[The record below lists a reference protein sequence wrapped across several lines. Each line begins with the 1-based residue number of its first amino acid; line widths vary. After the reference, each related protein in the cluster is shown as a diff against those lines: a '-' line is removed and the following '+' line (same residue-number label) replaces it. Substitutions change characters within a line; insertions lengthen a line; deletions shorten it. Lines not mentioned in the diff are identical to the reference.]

1 MRDLTNEIFLKVQ
14 QRMEISKEI
23 GEIKSHL
30 CLDVMDQSTEC
41 DIRKSIMLLSN
52 NIGLDSKF
60 ANRLLNILFAE
71 SVKVQEMKQIDGKQT
86 HLSVFNKAKQL
97 EAEGKRI
104 IHMEVGEPDYSA
116 PLSVR
121 NALIEAYDSGH
132 YHYTETAGISKL
144 RQGIAKDVGQGV
156 SDSNVLVTPGARFGV
171 FAIISS
177 LVQPDDEIIAIEPAW
192 PAYKECAKFMGARV
206 RSLRTKLENEWTPN
220 LGEFESLINDDTKL
234 IVLNYPNNPT
244 GKILNENMLEKI
256 IDLAS
261 EKRIYLLSDE
271 VYSNCTFS
279 RFRSI
284 LEYEYDRKIMISSF
298 SKRFAMTGFRIG
310 YVVASKDIIDKA
322 KNIQALAVTSV
333 SEPVQYCALAA
344 LNDGGEDNT
353 HLIKQRLELIMK
365 YLDKLSIPYVKPD
378 GSFYVFPKI
387 GDELNRMDLSLVDK
401 LLHSGVAFAPGS
413 GFGNQYHSFI
423 RISACQPEAL
433 LAEGMEKFER
443 IWSSQ

>member
-1 MRDLTNEIFLKVQ
+1 MRDLTNDIFLKVQ
-14 QRMEISKEI
+14 QRMELSKEI

-30 CLDVMDQSTEC
+30 CLDVTDQSAEC
-41 DIRKSIMLLSN
+41 DIRKSILLLSK

-60 ANRLLNILFAE
+60 ANRLLNVLFTE
-71 SVKVQEMKQIDGKQT
+71 SVRVQEMKQSDGKQT
-86 HLSVFNKAKQL
+86 HLSIFNKAKQL

-104 IHMEVGEPDYSA
+104 IHMEVGEPDYRA

-121 NALIEAYDSGH
+121 NALIEAYDCGH
-132 YHYTETAGISKL
+132 YHYTETVGISKL

-156 SDSNVLVTPGARFGV
+156 SDINVLVTPGARFGV
-171 FAIISS
+171 FAVISA
-177 LVQPDDEIIAIEPAW
+177 LVQPDDEIISIEPAW
-192 PAYKECAKFMGARV
+192 PAYKECANFIGARV
-206 RSLRTKLENEWTPN
+206 RSLRTNLENEWTPD
-220 LGEFESLINDDTKL
+220 LRDLESLISDDTKL

-244 GKILNENMLEKI
+244 GKILDDKILGKI
-256 IDLAS
+256 INLAR
-261 EKRIYLLSDE
+261 EKNIFLLSDE

-279 RFRSI
+279 SFRSI

-333 SEPVQYCALAA
+333 SEPIQYCALAA
-344 LNDGGEDNT
+344 LNNGGVDNT
-353 HLIKQRLELIMK
+353 HLIEKRLGLIMK
-365 YLDKLSIPYVKPD
+365 TLDRLSIPYMKPN

-387 GDELNRMDLSLVDK
+387 GDEVDRKDLALVDE
-401 LLHSGVAFAPGS
+401 LLQSGVAVAPGS
-413 GFGNQYHSFI
+413 GFGNQYHGFI
-423 RISACQPEAL
+423 RISACQPESL
-433 LAEGMEKFER
+433 LAEGLEKFER